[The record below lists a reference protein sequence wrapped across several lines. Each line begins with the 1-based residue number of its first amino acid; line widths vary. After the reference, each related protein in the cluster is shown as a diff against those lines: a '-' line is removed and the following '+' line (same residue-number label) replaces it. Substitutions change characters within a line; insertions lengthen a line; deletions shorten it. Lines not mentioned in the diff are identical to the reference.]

1 MERLTER
8 TVAGTANLSYPS
20 GCYYA
25 DGEKDQIAVSAY
37 RQKAIDRLADYEEFM
52 ERWRLRSLE
61 EAGRIFQRVNALG
74 GTDLMAQY
82 RDLGPIDHLRELAQ
96 AEKDGRLA
104 VLPCKVGD
112 TVYVTYGEGYRAC
125 VVDCVYI
132 LANNRVQVRMR
143 HSCTETLWLSDAFG
157 KTVFL
162 TREEAEAALK
172 KREEAGAT

>member
-96 AEKDGRLA
+96 AEKDGRLV
-104 VLPCKVGD
+104 VLPECVPGD
-112 TVYVTYGEGYRAC
+112 PPP
-125 VVDCVYI
+125 
-132 LANNRVQVRMR
+132 
-143 HSCTETLWLSDAFG
+143 
-157 KTVFL
+157 
-162 TREEAEAALK
+162 K
-172 KREEAGAT
+172 KREMRTEGATSYCPKNCPNKDCVGGQCLVNHGTKPRQR